1 MEQPKTHQE
10 DQLDLKSSLNDQRRL
25 YFICNKLHDSDD
37 NEKKYGGLR
46 RYTEDRTAKIL
57 CDWIAIYLSDASN
70 RFKTQQTD

>member
-37 NEKKYGGLR
+37 NEKNMG
-46 RYTEDRTAKIL
+46 D
-57 CDWIAIYLSDASN
+57 
-70 RFKTQQTD
+70 